1 MANTNEALVY
11 GWSNQALGA
20 TAGQTGYAQPDTQAP
35 VAAALASATQVSA
48 GNPSPPGA
56 MNVQGE
62 NSGSYTS
69 QILENPGYATGN
81 GTLLGVVTPP
91 TMGATTVGIQSPYGL
106 AAQVTVSGG
115 TVTSISVAPN
125 TAAGA
130 GTYVQLETGDTPP
143 NNQVLVPGGG
153 WIKVSYTGSP
163 TWTWTTTN

>member
-11 GWSNQALGA
+11 GWSNQQLGA
-20 TAGQTGYAQPDTQAP
+20 TAGQSGYAQPDTQVP
-35 VAAALASATQVSA
+35 AATTVSGAEQVSG

-62 NSGSYTS
+62 ASGSYGA
-69 QILENPGYATGN
+69 QILTNPGYASGN

-106 AAQVTVSGG
+106 AAQVTLSGG

-125 TAAGA
+125 TASGA
-130 GTYVQLETGDTPP
+130 GTYVQLATSDTPP
-143 NNQVLVPGGG
+143 SGQVIVPAGG